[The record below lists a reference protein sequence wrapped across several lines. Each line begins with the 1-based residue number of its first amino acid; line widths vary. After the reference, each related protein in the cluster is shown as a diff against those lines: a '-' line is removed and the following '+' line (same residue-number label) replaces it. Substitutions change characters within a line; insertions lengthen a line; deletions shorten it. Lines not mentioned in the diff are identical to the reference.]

1 MLPKPV
7 AQAEIID
14 SQTPR
19 FLISEQICGA
29 SRYDMALSTICE
41 PAWRDF
47 LPSSKK
53 ACHAL
58 RIITF
63 PPPPE
68 ATTTP
73 VISDWVSSFVQPA
86 ISIESSAPFMAQT
99 QPRSAV
105 ERLM

>member
-7 AQAEIID
+7 AQAEIMD

-19 FLISEQICGA
+19 FLMRQDMFAA
-29 SRYDMALSTICE
+29 SRYDIALSTMCE

-47 LPSSKK
+47 LPNSKK
-53 ACHAL
+53 ASHAL
-58 RIITF
+58 RIITL

-86 ISIESSAPFMAQT
+86 ISMESSAPFMAQT

-105 ERLM
+105 